1 MKKTKKSSPDS
12 SHPDKGFLELAGEAM
27 SVLGHE
33 IVEGKD
39 HLVSAASEKI
49 DAVKKAIGKIGKK
62 KAAPKKKAKAVAKKA
77 PAKKAVAKKV
87 VKAAKKV
94 VKKAAKK
101 VIKKKAPAKKRK

>member
-1 MKKTKKSSPDS
+1 MKKTKKETPAPP
-12 SHPDKGFLELAGEAM
+12 HADKGFLELAGEAM

-62 KAAPKKKAKAVAKKA
+62 KAAAKKKVKAVAKKA
-77 PAKKAVAKKV
+77 PIKKAAAKKV
-87 VKAAKKV
+87 VKAVKKV
-94 VKKAAKK
+94 AKKAAKK
-101 VIKKKAPAKKRK
+101 ITTKKAPAKKRK